1 MKKNMT
7 KIIITVLVLVVA
19 LSLVFMFTACGEIE
33 HGYLPSVP
41 LTFDID
47 TVNTKLDSV
56 PGLLLSTILDV
67 ALDKENSY
75 FELSPNG
82 TFTCILTID
91 VAGTLELV
99 GSLLEDFD
107 IGTATET
114 LTKSSLMGTI
124 NGYVKVMFPG
134 FDLSDVEGSLAL
146 LTNSMG
152 VEIFGLDRS
161 NSEVDKLFDC
171 IEDPNNDRLI
181 PEDLDLS
188 KLPDAIGIKIQ
199 GPYKLL
205 DATETVTEN
214 GETAKV
220 WTFAAVGTHDSDTLP
235 YMNFSYTVYENG
247 KETIVW
253 RNEVLGIS
261 IAGKYTP

>member
-19 LSLVFMFTACGEIE
+19 LSSVFMFTACGEIE
-33 HGYLPSVP
+33 HGYLPNVP

-56 PGLLLSTILDV
+56 PGPVLSSILNV

-82 TFTCILTID
+82 TFTCILTVD
-91 VAGTLELV
+91 LELV
-99 GSLLEDFD
+99 GSLLGDID
-107 IGTATET
+107 IGSATET

-220 WTFAAVGTHDSDTLP
+220 WTFATVGTHDSDTLP

>member
-1 MKKNMT
+1 
-7 KIIITVLVLVVA
+7 
-19 LSLVFMFTACGEIE
+19 
-33 HGYLPSVP
+33 
-41 LTFDID
+41 
-47 TVNTKLDSV
+47 
-56 PGLLLSTILDV
+56 
-67 ALDKENSY
+67 
-75 FELSPNG
+75 
-82 TFTCILTID
+82 
-91 VAGTLELV
+91 
-99 GSLLEDFD
+99 
-107 IGTATET
+107 
-114 LTKSSLMGTI
+114 
-124 NGYVKVMFPG
+124 
-134 FDLSDVEGSLAL
+134 
-146 LTNSMG
+146 MG

-205 DATETVTEN
+205 DATETVTES

-220 WTFAAVGTHDSDTLP
+220 WTFATVGTHDSDTLP

-253 RNEVLGIS
+253 RNEVLGIA

>member
-19 LSLVFMFTACGEIE
+19 LSSAVMFTACGEIE

-41 LTFDID
+41 LTFGID
-47 TVNTKLDSV
+47 TVNTKLDNV
-56 PGLLLSTILDV
+56 PLLSTILAV

-75 FELSPNG
+75 FELSPSG

-91 VAGTLELV
+91 VAGILELV
-99 GSLLEDFD
+99 GPFLEDLD
-107 IGTATET
+107 IGSATAT
-114 LTKSSLMGTI
+114 LTKSSLMGTS

-171 IEDPNNDRLI
+171 IEDPNNERLI

-220 WTFAAVGTHDSDTLP
+220 WTFATVGTHDSDTLP

>member
-19 LSLVFMFTACGEIE
+19 LSSVFMFTACGEIE

-41 LTFDID
+41 LIFDID
-47 TVNTKLDSV
+47 TVNTKLDNV
-56 PGLLLSTILDV
+56 PLLSTILAV

-91 VAGTLELV
+91 VAGVLELV
-99 GSLLEDFD
+99 GPFLEDLD
-107 IGTATET
+107 IGSATAT

-220 WTFAAVGTHDSDTLP
+220 WTFATVGTHDSDTLP

-253 RNEVLGIS
+253 RNEVLGIA

>member
-7 KIIITVLVLVVA
+7 KIIITVLVLVVV
-19 LSLVFMFTACGEIE
+19 LSSAVMFTACGEIE

-41 LTFDID
+41 LIFDID
-47 TVNTKLDSV
+47 TVNTKLDNV
-56 PGLLLSTILDV
+56 PLLSTILAV

-91 VAGTLELV
+91 VAGILELV
-99 GSLLEDFD
+99 GPLLEDLD
-107 IGTATET
+107 IGSATAT

-220 WTFAAVGTHDSDTLP
+220 WTFATVGTHDSDTLP

>member
-19 LSLVFMFTACGEIE
+19 LSSVFMFTACGEIE

-41 LTFDID
+41 LIFDID
-47 TVNTKLDSV
+47 TVNTKLDNV
-56 PGLLLSTILDV
+56 PLLSTILAV

-91 VAGTLELV
+91 VAGVLELV
-99 GSLLEDFD
+99 GPFLEDLD
-107 IGTATET
+107 IGSATAT

-220 WTFAAVGTHDSDTLP
+220 WTFATVGTHDSDTLP
-235 YMNFSYTVYENG
+235 YMNFSCTVYENG

-253 RNEVLGIS
+253 RNEVLGIA

>member
-19 LSLVFMFTACGEIE
+19 LSSVFMFTACGEIE

-41 LTFDID
+41 LIFDID
-47 TVNTKLDSV
+47 TVNTKLDNV
-56 PGLLLSTILDV
+56 PLLSTILAV

-91 VAGTLELV
+91 VAGILELV
-99 GSLLEDFD
+99 GPLLEDLD
-107 IGTATET
+107 IGSATAT

-220 WTFAAVGTHDSDTLP
+220 WTFATVGTHDSDTLP

>member
-19 LSLVFMFTACGEIE
+19 LSSVFMFTACGEIE
-33 HGYLPSVP
+33 HGYLPNVP

-47 TVNTKLDSV
+47 TVNTKLDNV
-56 PGLLLSTILDV
+56 PLLSTILAV

-91 VAGTLELV
+91 VAGILELV
-99 GSLLEDFD
+99 GPLLEDLD
-107 IGTATET
+107 IGSATAT

-205 DATETVTEN
+205 DVTETVTEN
-214 GETAKV
+214 GEAAKV
-220 WTFAAVGTHDSDTLP
+220 WTFATVGTHDSDTLP

-253 RNEVLGIS
+253 RNEVLGIA

>member
-19 LSLVFMFTACGEIE
+19 LSSVFMLTACGEIE

-47 TVNTKLDSV
+47 TVNTKLDNV
-56 PGLLLSTILDV
+56 PLLSTILAV

-91 VAGTLELV
+91 VAGILELV
-99 GSLLEDFD
+99 GPLLEDLD
-107 IGTATET
+107 IGSATAT

-214 GETAKV
+214 GETAKI
-220 WTFAAVGTHDSDTLP
+220 WTFATVGTHDSDTLP

>member
-1 MKKNMT
+1 MKENMT
-7 KIIITVLVLVVA
+7 KIIIAVLVLVVA
-19 LSLVFMFTACGEIE
+19 LSSAVMFTACGEIE

-47 TVNTKLDSV
+47 TVNTKLDNV
-56 PGLLLSTILDV
+56 PLLSTVLAV

-91 VAGTLELV
+91 VAGILEFVGPFLEDLDV
-99 GSLLEDFD
+99 GSA
-107 IGTATET
+107 TAT

-146 LTNSMG
+146 ITNSLG

-214 GETAKV
+214 GEDAKV
-220 WTFAAVGTHDSDTLP
+220 WTFATVGTHDSDTLP

>member
-19 LSLVFMFTACGEIE
+19 LSSVFMFTACGEIE
-33 HGYLPSVP
+33 HGYLPNVP

-47 TVNTKLDSV
+47 TVNTKLDNV
-56 PGLLLSTILDV
+56 PLLSTILAV

-91 VAGTLELV
+91 VAGILELV
-99 GSLLEDFD
+99 GPLLEDLD
-107 IGTATET
+107 IGSATAT

-214 GETAKV
+214 GETAKI
-220 WTFAAVGTHDSDTLP
+220 WTFATVGTHDSDTLP

>member
-19 LSLVFMFTACGEIE
+19 LSSAVMFTACGEIE

-47 TVNTKLDSV
+47 TVNTKLDDV
-56 PGLLLSTILDV
+56 PLLSTILAV

-75 FELSPNG
+75 FELSPSG

-91 VAGTLELV
+91 VAGILELV
-99 GSLLEDFD
+99 GPFLEDLD
-107 IGTATET
+107 IGSATAT

-220 WTFAAVGTHDSDTLP
+220 WTFATVGTHDSDTLP

>member
-1 MKKNMT
+1 
-7 KIIITVLVLVVA
+7 
-19 LSLVFMFTACGEIE
+19 
-33 HGYLPSVP
+33 
-41 LTFDID
+41 
-47 TVNTKLDSV
+47 
-56 PGLLLSTILDV
+56 
-67 ALDKENSY
+67 
-75 FELSPNG
+75 
-82 TFTCILTID
+82 
-91 VAGTLELV
+91 
-99 GSLLEDFD
+99 
-107 IGTATET
+107 
-114 LTKSSLMGTI
+114 MGTI

-214 GETAKV
+214 GEAAKV
-220 WTFAAVGTHDSDTLP
+220 WTFATVGTHDSDTLP

-253 RNEVLGIS
+253 RNEVLGIA
-261 IAGKYTP
+261 IAGKYAP

>member
-7 KIIITVLVLVVA
+7 KIIITVLVFVVP
-19 LSLVFMFTACGEIE
+19 LSSVFMFTACGEIE
-33 HGYLPSVP
+33 HGYLPNVP

-56 PGLLLSTILDV
+56 PALLLSTILDV

-82 TFTCILTID
+82 TFTCILTVD
-91 VAGTLELV
+91 VELV
-99 GSLLEDFD
+99 GSLLGDLD
-107 IGTATET
+107 IGSATAT

-220 WTFAAVGTHDSDTLP
+220 RTFATVGTHDSDTLP

>member
-19 LSLVFMFTACGEIE
+19 LSSVFMFTACGEIE

-41 LTFDID
+41 LIFDID
-47 TVNTKLDSV
+47 TVNTKLDNV
-56 PGLLLSTILDV
+56 PLLSTILAV

-91 VAGTLELV
+91 VAGVLELV
-99 GSLLEDFD
+99 GPFLEDLD
-107 IGTATET
+107 IGSATAT

-205 DATETVTEN
+205 DATETITEN
-214 GETAKV
+214 GEAAKV
-220 WTFAAVGTHDSDTLP
+220 WTFATVGTHDSDTLP

>member
-19 LSLVFMFTACGEIE
+19 LSSVFMFTACGEIE

-47 TVNTKLDSV
+47 TVNTKLDNFSA
-56 PGLLLSTILDV
+56 LSTILAV

-91 VAGTLELV
+91 VAGILELV
-99 GSLLEDFD
+99 GPLLEDLD
-107 IGTATET
+107 IGSATAT

-220 WTFAAVGTHDSDTLP
+220 WTFATVGTHDSDTLP

>member
-7 KIIITVLVLVVA
+7 KIIIAVLVLVVA
-19 LSLVFMFTACGEIE
+19 LSSVFMFTACGEIE

-56 PGLLLSTILDV
+56 PGPVLSSILNV

-82 TFTCILTID
+82 TFTCILTVD
-91 VAGTLELV
+91 LELV
-99 GSLLEDFD
+99 GSLLGDID
-107 IGTATET
+107 IGSATET

-134 FDLSDVEGSLAL
+134 FDLGDVEGSLAL

-220 WTFAAVGTHDSDTLP
+220 WTFATVGTHDSDTLP

>member
-7 KIIITVLVLVVA
+7 KIIITVLVLIIA
-19 LSLVFMFTACGEIE
+19 LSSAVMFTACGEIE

-47 TVNTKLDSV
+47 TVNTKLDNV
-56 PGLLLSTILDV
+56 PLLSTILAV

-91 VAGTLELV
+91 VAGILELV
-99 GSLLEDFD
+99 GPFLEDLD
-107 IGTATET
+107 IGSATAT

-205 DATETVTEN
+205 DATETVIED

-220 WTFAAVGTHDSDTLP
+220 WTFATVGTHDSDTLP